1 VIATPVAIVHA
12 APVARPAT
20 GAVLGRLLIPRLGV
34 DVVFRQGTSALV
46 VDRGPGHYP
55 STSLPGHGG
64 TVGIAGHRVTHT
76 HPFLRIN
83 LLRRNDQIVIVAKH
97 QRYEYRVFRMRI
109 VPQRQAWP
117 LRPVNG
123 EQLVLTAC
131 HPPRTDL
138 RRLIVFA
145 RLSSVR
151 PVN

>member
-1 VIATPVAIVHA
+1 MIATPVAIVEA

-20 GAVLGRLLIPRLGV
+20 GAALGRLVIPRLGL
-34 DVVFRQGTSALV
+34 DVVFRQGISASV

-55 STSLPGHGG
+55 TTSLPGQRG

-76 HPFLRIN
+76 HPFLRMN
-83 LLRRNDQIVIVAKH
+83 LLRRNDQIVLVVKH
-97 QRYEYRVFRMRI
+97 RRYMYRVFRMRI
-109 VPQRQAWP
+109 LPQRQAWP

-138 RRLIVFA
+138 RRLVVFA
-145 RLSSVR
+145 RLASVR
-151 PVN
+151 PAN